1 MMGFVR
7 CSMLGIYD
15 ISLSDIS
22 YIPIGMY
29 DMYTDDFIK
38 LVKDLEMLD
47 YVRSNHSEL
56 SNELDIIQVLL
67 ELRR

>member
-1 MMGFVR
+1 
-7 CSMLGIYD
+7 MLGIYD